1 MTRSVDAVIAPPY
14 PFASAA
20 VLRHADAEAHSDSSI
35 PIHHTLFCT
44 EQTAFTAAST
54 LIHVTRLEARS
65 GNGAEQSR
73 RFAASHWGTGH
84 PASENHPLAQNSTT
98 AASPLLFQGK
108 THTFYSPPQSL
119 DLSGKPMRMND
130 DGSGGGGG
138 GGDDRSLKRM
148 EHSNTIRG
156 KARASAGWGNARHRL
171 AVTPS
176 SYNIIATGVT
186 TGQAGPGQDPGCL
199 VGRLIWWVAPN
210 HPNQAIPTRRLA
222 GALSALSLSCRRS
235 RPPSPAAASKEDAQ
249 GRARGSKQHQPPD
262 YVSNNN
268 SRVPSAGLLFP
279 TLAWLVVHGH
289 CPQLLLI
296 CG

>member
-1 MTRSVDAVIAPPY
+1 MPTIHKGSDHDTTMLSYTLGCAPAPAYCSGMRHDGCNRVAVINSTHPGLVQPYKSPARGTTSCDTRIPSMQVLIMRCCVHYVGHAGLSPPSSRFARRHTRS
-14 PFASAA
+14 
-20 VLRHADAEAHSDSSI
+20 LRVKRAKHG
-35 PIHHTLFCT
+35 CQNK
-44 EQTAFTAAST
+44 QTR
-54 LIHVTRLEARS
+54 H
-65 GNGAEQSR
+65 QR
-73 RFAASHWGTGH
+73 RKTCRPMWT
-84 PASENHPLAQNSTT
+84 NHETPLS
-98 AASPLLFQGK
+98 
-108 THTFYSPPQSL
+108 
-119 DLSGKPMRMND
+119 
-130 DGSGGGGG
+130 
-138 GGDDRSLKRM
+138 
-148 EHSNTIRG
+148 TIRG